1 LVGPPPSVATLPDP
15 VLVSLQRARYAS
27 LAQHQSPVPAATS
40 TSCVLSR
47 GGDGSKGT
55 VVFWQRRP
63 KALGEDGPDR
73 GVHAPMPRDCVDRLH
88 EAVSKAQ
95 VRSMEAFRCAQ
106 SLLWTFISCLQLGA
120 VACRARASS
129 TMSPAVCT
137 FSPVHL
143 FPFFWLPLGALGVA
157 PQGAREWQY
166 THHAHCSVRSMKKG
180 RGDGCRRVTAGLAC
194 LVAQDPTPV
203 LCCPFAT

>member
-1 LVGPPPSVATLPDP
+1 MRDTPRWLNTSVQYRQP
-15 VLVSLQRARYAS
+15 
-27 LAQHQSPVPAATS
+27 HQPAA
-40 TSCVLSR
+40 SCPVVGTARRAPSYS
-47 GGDGSKGT
+47 GSAT
-55 VVFWQRRP
+55 PRHSARI
-63 KALGEDGPDR
+63 DR

-120 VACRARASS
+120 VAARASS

-166 THHAHCSVRSMKKG
+166 THHAHGNVWSMKKG
-180 RGDGCRRVTAGLAC
+180 RGDRCRRVTAGLAR
-194 LVAQDPTPV
+194 
-203 LCCPFAT
+203 